1 MDASGRF
8 LDLVRR
14 QVVLVELLD
23 GLSLLEED
31 DANLDQLVVSEAGG
45 LGVEGVEVGLVGL
58 FERLQPLH
66 GISLLAVCL
75 CIIHCYEAE
84 VLLLS

>member
-1 MDASGRF
+1 MDPPSLS
-8 LDLVRR
+8 LDLVGWH
-14 QVVLVELLD
+14 VVLVELLD